1 MTDQARDAL
10 SVALENLR
18 RGDEELRRASETASR
33 LAGQAAHKPGGIKL
47 DGPEWARIQGA
58 NEMEHHLMNEQKERE
73 RAVGA
78 ALLEATTARRGA
90 PWRPTSAVNDIMAY
104 ASERSAT
111 HGAIGLT
118 PQFRLAGA
126 HEFRAAVMSTSSYPE
141 ETWRAPGFEPFP
153 TTPITQ
159 AAMID
164 WVPTDFDNAQYMAE
178 TTETNTAAE
187 TSEGVAAPEVSVNFV
202 PTTTYV
208 KRIPATLPA
217 TRQVLDDA
225 AVLEDV
231 LTNRLL
237 FMVKRRL
244 EDQMIAGNGTLGAPD
259 PGANLTGIL
268 STPGVL
274 TVTKATFN
282 SFLQPQLDSISAAIE
297 AIQAATYTLYSPNV
311 LLLHPSDA
319 LQLRDLKTTEGKP
332 VFPPNE
338 PLTPGGLVTIITSA
352 AVLGT
357 PIVGATSSLSG
368 FIRGDVL
375 VAVSQS
381 HADLFVRNEVQ
392 LYVELRAAFAVR
404 QPMAWCL
411 IEGFDS

>member
-1 MTDQARDAL
+1 MGAQ
-10 SVALENLR
+10 
-18 RGDEELRRASETASR
+18 EER
-33 LAGQAAHKPGGIKL
+33 K
-47 DGPEWARIQGA
+47 
-58 NEMEHHLMNEQKERE
+58 

-118 PQFRLAGA
+118 PQFRLVSPR
-126 HEFRAAVMSTSSYPE
+126 EFRAAVMSTSSYPE
-141 ETWRAPGFEPFP
+141 ETWRAPGFEPYP
-153 TTPITQ
+153 TTPITL

-268 STPGVL
+268 DPWCPDRDQGHVQLVPPASARLHQRRDRGDPGGHL
-274 TVTKATFN
+274 HL
-282 SFLQPQLDSISAAIE
+282 LQPKRVTAPPLGRPAA
-297 AIQAATYTLYSPNV
+297 ARSQD
-311 LLLHPSDA
+311 H
-319 LQLRDLKTTEGKP
+319 RGKARLP
-332 VFPPNE
+332 AERAFD
-338 PLTPGGLVTIITSA
+338 PGGLVTIITSA

-368 FIRGDVL
+368 FVRGDIL
-375 VAVSQS
+375 VAV
-381 HADLFVRNEVQ
+381 APIARRPVREAT
-392 LYVELRAAFAVR
+392 R
-404 QPMAWCL
+404 
-411 IEGFDS
+411 